1 MYQMGTDKVD
11 KFGKFLVDNLR
22 DKGIIYA
29 EGLLNN
35 KWRAP
40 VLQNIQ
46 LGLTNLEDSEKE
58 VVRNAIIATLD
69 SAIHDFLFALQ
80 EQTDFENGIKI
91 LVDGENVIEL
101 SDGIHGEPYSD
112 EGWYSK
118 YSKFKTIE

>member
-1 MYQMGTDKVD
+1 MGTDKVD

-22 DKGIIYA
+22 DKGIICA

-35 KWRAP
+35 KWKAP
-40 VLQNIQ
+40 ALQNIQ
-46 LGLTNLEDSEKE
+46 LGLSNLRDSEKE
-58 VVRNAIIATLD
+58 IVKNAIIASLD

-80 EQTDFENGIKI
+80 EQVDFNNEIKI
-91 LVDGENVIEL
+91 LVDGENVIEQ

-112 EGWYSK
+112 SGWYSK

>member
-1 MYQMGTDKVD
+1 MGTDKVD

-35 KWRAP
+35 KWKAP

-46 LGLTNLEDSEKE
+46 LGLTNLGSSEKE
-58 VVRNAIIATLD
+58 VVKDAIIATLD

-118 YSKFKTIE
+118 YSKFKSIE

>member
-1 MYQMGTDKVD
+1 MGTDKVD

-35 KWRAP
+35 KWKAP

>member
-1 MYQMGTDKVD
+1 MGTDKVD